1 MRHQMREPTTLT
13 DDAGLT
19 MNVMV
24 MMKKMKKKK
33 KNAEASPL
41 CLGKSDSKHV
51 PLIDCHDRD
60 K

>member
-1 MRHQMREPTTLT
+1 MREPTTLT